1 MASSTLPSIGLVSL
15 ILFVLPGLAGIK
27 LALRL
32 SKRGD
37 WLNRVDTVVASV
49 GLAVSSLV
57 GFYLI
62 ESVMIS
68 LLALGFDR
76 RVRTMRFNDVAKI
89 AGNLDMLFLSY
100 LIVFMLNI
108 LGGFLLYHTDFLYGK
123 FSSNRTWKAYDRMV
137 SRVDDSDGYVVHVR
151 TTVADEIVGVL
162 RDEDDVSLNGDI
174 FLDDPRVVRYND
186 DGDTAGEDPWNDGA
200 LVKSHEVAHI
210 EFKRL
215 SNADITPARE
225 SEQKTPEETIERA
238 DGIRA
243 AGESGVQTGDTDDT
257 DDPEDADD
265 TEGGTT
271 ADGTADEP

>member
-15 ILFVLPGLAGIK
+15 ILFVFPGLAGIK
-27 LALRL
+27 FALRL

-123 FSSNRTWKAYDRMV
+123 FSSNRTWKVYDQMV
-137 SRVDDSDGYVVHVR
+137 ADESDSYVVHVR
-151 TTVADEIVGVL
+151 TTIGDEIRGVVE
-162 RDEDDVSLNGDI
+162 DKDDVSLNGDI
-174 FLDDPRVVRYND
+174 LLHEPEVVRYD
-186 DGDTAGEDPWNDGA
+186 DEGQSVDERRLENGA
-200 LVKSHEVAHI
+200 LVKHDDIVHVGFEA
-210 EFKRL
+210 L
-215 SNADITPARE
+215 SIAD
-225 SEQKTPEETIERA
+225 KTPGGNQPNEMSEDEVEGEMNELIEVRDSGQSSKAYGPEEKEESDRTDER
-238 DGIRA
+238 D
-243 AGESGVQTGDTDDT
+243 
-257 DDPEDADD
+257 
-265 TEGGTT
+265 
-271 ADGTADEP
+271 DEP